1 MNLAQRILM
10 ARMAP
15 QTGSPFKYY
24 RLLATGDSHRKDYGG
39 RLWEAAWLKTF
50 TSSNGAGGEVVPDG
64 IAADHSYP
72 GSHVSNL
79 LDGSTTTFWSA
90 YGTSS
95 PYSWISLSFTDPVPL
110 RSIILHARGGGAH
123 GEFTPSSIMV
133 QGSNNNDSWSDNL
146 GWTDIKEYSTVNNDL
161 LHNFFGLQ

>member
-1 MNLAQRILM
+1 MNLARRIMM
-10 ARMAP
+10 AKRMAP
-15 QTGSPFKYY
+15 QIGLQFKYY
-24 RLLATGDSHRKDYGG
+24 RLLATGDSHDTSFGG
-39 RLWEAAWLKTF
+39 RLWEATWLKTF
-50 TSSNGAGGEVVPDG
+50 TSSDGTDGEVVPDG

-95 PYSWISLSFTDPVPL
+95 PYSWISLSFTNPVAL
-110 RSIILHARGGGAH
+110 RSIILRTRDGTQMA
-123 GEFTPSSIMV
+123 FTPSSIMV